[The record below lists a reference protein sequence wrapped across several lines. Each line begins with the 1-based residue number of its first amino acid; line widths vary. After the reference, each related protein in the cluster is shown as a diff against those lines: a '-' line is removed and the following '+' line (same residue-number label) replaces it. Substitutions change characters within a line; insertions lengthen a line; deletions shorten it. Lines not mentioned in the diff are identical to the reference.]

1 MPCSLDLPNT
11 SPDNP
16 ICSPPQTIQAI
27 TGRSVLTTF
36 CPAAYS
42 AEYGIGVPIEC
53 AARQCTTYGDRCWRA
68 RSERVTADVREH
80 SFWVR
85 SLGGHS

>member
-42 AEYGIGVPIEC
+42 AEYGIGD
-53 AARQCTTYGDRCWRA
+53 Q
-68 RSERVTADVREH
+68 ERLPDLV
-80 SFWVR
+80 
-85 SLGGHS
+85 